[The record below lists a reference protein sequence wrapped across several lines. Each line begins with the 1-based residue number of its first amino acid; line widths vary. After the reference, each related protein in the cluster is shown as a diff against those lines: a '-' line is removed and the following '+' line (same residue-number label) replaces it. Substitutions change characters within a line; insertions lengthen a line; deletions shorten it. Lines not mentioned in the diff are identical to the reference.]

1 MDHPVSDRSPV
12 PRTIVRRIQ
21 EMIAAGELRPGQKLP
36 SQRELSSRFSI
47 SRASLREGLSVLETL
62 GIIRTEHGKA
72 AVICSERPTR
82 TGRWRYAEQ
91 FAAAEVF
98 QFRMLIESYAARL
111 MAASADSVQIAHL
124 LDLQELMRRA
134 LVEEDFEAAA
144 NADAQFHR
152 AIVQASGN
160 KGLVAAYSGLSGVL
174 KESHLPPLAAQDRL
188 NEPIQEHA
196 AIIHAVRDGDCEGA
210 LFFAKRHVLLTAGRS
225 GIPKAVSGTW

>member
-1 MDHPVSDRSPV
+1 MDHPASDRSPV

-21 EMIAAGELRPGQKLP
+21 AMIAAGELRPGQKLP

-62 GIIRTEHGKA
+62 GIIRMEHGKP
-72 AVICSERPTR
+72 AVICSERPTKS
-82 TGRWRYAEQ
+82 GRWRYAEQ
-91 FAAAEVF
+91 FSAAEIF

-111 MAASADSVQIAHL
+111 MAASADRAQIAHL
-124 LDLQELMRRA
+124 LELHELMRRA

-144 NADAQFHR
+144 DADAQFHR

-160 KGLVAAYSGLSGVL
+160 KGLIAAYSGLAGVL
-174 KESHLPPLAAQDRL
+174 KESHLPPLTAQDRL

-196 AIIHAVRDGDCEGA
+196 AIINAVRDGDGEGA

-225 GIPKAVSGTW
+225 GIPKTTLSTW

>member
-21 EMIAAGELRPGQKLP
+21 EMIAAGELRAGQKLP
-36 SQRELSSRFSI
+36 SQRQLSSRFSI

-62 GIIRTEHGKA
+62 GIIRMEPGKSA
-72 AVICSERPTR
+72 FICSERPTK

-98 QFRMLIESYAARL
+98 QFRMVIESYAARL
-111 MAASADSVQIAHL
+111 MATSADGVQIASL
-124 LDLQELMRRA
+124 LELQELMRRA
-134 LVEEDFEAAA
+134 LVLEDFEAAA
-144 NADAQFHR
+144 HADAQFHR

-160 KGLVAAYSGLSGVL
+160 KLVIAAYSGLSSVL
-174 KESHLPPLAAQDRL
+174 RESHLPPLASQDRL
-188 NEPIQEHA
+188 NEPLSEHA
-196 AIIHAVRDGDCEGA
+196 AIIDAIRDGDGEGA

-225 GIPKAVSGTW
+225 GIPRAVLRAW